1 MLYGCSA
8 SCSKV
13 LVKIDCYSMKK
24 LLTDL
29 VRVLSLQFVILLL
42 LIGLFALGYVF
53 RKDILI
59 TYHRWGEKSSLK
71 AMRQHS
77 QPTPD
82 EKFNRYSRK
91 LQKHQKALIELGY
104 YEERIFN
111 VKYLKARSP
120 QIEKLFA
127 EFREIYPG
135 CSYTCGWGKN
145 LTITDIPERM
155 PTWESLFEKY
165 DVPSDEP
172 NQPNAPAKTPE

>member
-1 MLYGCSA
+1 
-8 SCSKV
+8 
-13 LVKIDCYSMKK
+13 
-24 LLTDL
+24 
-29 VRVLSLQFVILLL
+29 LLL
-42 LIGLFALGYVF
+42 VIGLFALGYVF

-82 EKFNRYSRK
+82 EKFNRYSQK

-104 YEERIFN
+104 YEERTFN
-111 VKYLKARSP
+111 TKYLRLNSP
-120 QIEKLFA
+120 RTEKMLA

-135 CSYTCGWGKN
+135 CSYSCGSGKDYIR
-145 LTITDIPERM
+145 ITDIPERM
-155 PTWESLFEKY
+155 PTWESLFAKY

-172 NQPNAPAKTPE
+172 NQPAAPAKTPRKT